1 MVKEIKNK
9 SPKTTET
16 ASLDEDAVR
25 DWLGEHPDFI
35 QNNTELFVVALSPDR
50 EVGEGIIDMRS
61 VLVERLRSQVTD
73 LKDMRLNSR

>member
-1 MVKEIKNK
+1 VVKEIKNK

-61 VLVERLRSQVTD
+61 VLVERLRSQVQ
-73 LKDMRLNSR
+73 